1 VCKVQW
7 ATRNIG
13 AGAARQAHFRKS
25 LPNTR
30 SVFLGVG
37 LCLSACGSLGVALAY
52 TPQINEASAEWESKR
67 GSSEQLVEAGILLA
81 RQGKFDEAFANFS
94 EAIRSNPKFALA
106 YLNRGIAFANR
117 GDLERALADFEA
129 TIELVPGDLRARLHV
144 GAIHWRERKYQL
156 AIADFN
162 RIIEMD
168 PQFADAYAGRSLVWA
183 ALGQH
188 RFAIADCD
196 HAVALG
202 LKTANVYATRG
213 YALLALGQNDKAAKD
228 FVAAAHAD
236 PVHAKT
242 LSDLITMLQQ

>member
-1 VCKVQW
+1 MCTVQW
-7 ATRNIG
+7 VTQYIG
-13 AGAARQAHFRKS
+13 VGAARMAHYQMS
-25 LPNTR
+25 LPDTR
-30 SVFLGVG
+30 SVFLWLG
-37 LCLSACGSLGVALAY
+37 LCLIACGSMGFALAH
-52 TPQINEASAEWESKR
+52 TPQINEAPAEREGKR
-67 GSSEQLVEAGILLA
+67 GYSEQLVEAGILLA
-81 RQGKFDEAFANFS
+81 RQEKFEEALANFS
-94 EAIRSNPKFALA
+94 EAIRNNPKFALA

-117 GDLERALADFEA
+117 GDLELALADFES
-129 TIELVPGDLRARLHV
+129 TIEMVPGDLRARLHV

-156 AIADFN
+156 AMTDFN

-213 YALLALGQNDKAAKD
+213 FALLALGQNDEAAKD

-242 LSDLITMLQQ
+242 RAIAKSW